1 MRMECAASD
10 SNNNQPSLGP
20 GPIPAG
26 MVAGAPG
33 AVGTLDKYSLRPRS
47 LKKRAET
54 ELRRQ
59 QAAQAAQQQHLAAA
73 LQAVP
78 AMPAAVVTG
87 RVAHVAYV
95 SQPHAP
101 AHPHAAAPRAAL
113 APQRPSRPKQKPA
126 PLSKYRRK
134 TANARERSRMREIN
148 VAFET
153 LRRAVPHTAAPA
165 CASEKLTKITTL
177 RLAMKYIAA
186 LSQAVRESQMSA
198 QDDDACDS
206 VDAADGASCSPL
218 ALADDASA
226 YAPPLFGAPDSP
238 FSMGLPTFDQFRGCG
253 SASSS
258 SSLSALSAGQG
269 IDADFADHNSLLSA
283 DFADFPEP
291 SLSMGSI
298 ADLVDPCLTAV
309 ALTSDDFYDTAFM
322 SDFS

>member
-1 MRMECAASD
+1 MRMEARAEPAD
-10 SNNNQPSLGP
+10 ANNNQAGLGP
-20 GPIPAG
+20 VPVGAGPG
-26 MVAGAPG
+26 AGA
-33 AVGTLDKYSLRPRS
+33 VDKYSLRPRS

-59 QAAQAAQQQHLAAA
+59 QAAAAAAAAAQQQQQPHLAVA
-73 LQAVP
+73 LQGGMRYVQQAQQHLHALP
-78 AMPAAVVTG
+78 SPGAHAAH
-87 RVAHVAYV
+87 AQA
-95 SQPHAP
+95 AP
-101 AHPHAAAPRAAL
+101 ATTA
-113 APQRPSRPKQKPA
+113 RPSRPKQKPA

-186 LSQAVRESQMSA
+186 LTQAVREA
-198 QDDDACDS
+198 QQED
-206 VDAADGASCSPL
+206 
-218 ALADDASA
+218 ALADDPAAA
-226 YAPPLFGAPDSP
+226 YTPPLSFGAPDSP
-238 FSMGLPTFDQFRGCG
+238 CSLGLGLGLPTFDQFRGCG

-258 SSLSALSAGQG
+258 SSLSTGQG
-269 IDADFADHNSLLSA
+269 GLGDPDFADHNSLLSA

-291 SLSMGSI
+291 SLGMGSI

-309 ALTSDDFYDTAFM
+309 ALTSDDFYDATFM
-322 SDFS
+322 TDFS

>member
-1 MRMECAASD
+1 
-10 SNNNQPSLGP
+10 
-20 GPIPAG
+20 
-26 MVAGAPG
+26 
-33 AVGTLDKYSLRPRS
+33 
-47 LKKRAET
+47 
-54 ELRRQ
+54 
-59 QAAQAAQQQHLAAA
+59 
-73 LQAVP
+73 
-78 AMPAAVVTG
+78 
-87 RVAHVAYV
+87 
-95 SQPHAP
+95 
-101 AHPHAAAPRAAL
+101 
-113 APQRPSRPKQKPA
+113 
-126 PLSKYRRK
+126 
-134 TANARERSRMREIN
+134 MREIN

-186 LSQAVRESQMSA
+186 LSQAVRESQMSP
-198 QDDDACDS
+198 QDDDG

-218 ALADDASA
+218 ALADDTSA

-238 FSMGLPTFDQFRGCG
+238 FGMGLPGLPTFDQFRGCG

-258 SSLSALSAGQG
+258 SSLSIDAGQG

-291 SLSMGSI
+291 SLGMGGI

-322 SDFS
+322 TDFS